1 MFVSF
6 AILHFMKR
14 YLSEYLATFIL
25 IFCGTGSVVVHQT
38 MGEALGLPGIAAV
51 WGFVIIALIY
61 AFGDISGAH
70 LNPAVTVAFAVD
82 KRFEWKEVPFFLL
95 AQLAGALSASML
107 LKFLFPANDTLGI
120 TQPAGSN
127 AQSFILEV
135 VMAFIIMMV
144 ILRVSVG
151 AKEKGITA
159 GLAIGATVWFLVLF
173 GGPVSGTSLNPTRS
187 LAPALVS
194 GHFNALWIYLTAP
207 FLGMLAAVYAHRVLH
222 NEAM

>member
-1 MFVSF
+1 
-6 AILHFMKR
+6 MKR

-38 MGEALGLPGIAAV
+38 LGGALGLTGIAAV

-82 KRFEWKEVPFFLL
+82 KRFEWKEVPFFIM
-95 AQLAGALSASML
+95 AQFAGAVGASL
-107 LKFLFPANDTLGI
+107 TLHFLFPASTTLGI
-120 TQPAGSN
+120 TKPAGSDM
-127 AQSFILEV
+127 QSFILEV
-135 VMAFIIMMV
+135 IMTFIIMMI

-159 GLAIGATVWFLVLF
+159 GIAIGATVWLLVLF
-173 GGPVSGTSLNPTRS
+173 GGPVSGCSLNPTRS
-187 LAPALVS
+187 LAPALVT
-194 GHFNALWIYLTAP
+194 GHFEGLWIYLTAP
-207 FLGMLAAVYAHRVLH
+207 FIGMISAVFAHRILH